1 MTPWFLIMALWAQQG
16 VVAKF
21 PTIVSDN
28 LEGKTFTLPRDFAGK
43 RNVVF
48 VPFLREQQSVV
59 DGWVPFVKQQLAA
72 HPGTDYYELPTIK
85 KMIGLMK
92 WTINKGMSGGIA
104 DKSAREHTITLY
116 TDKAPLKQSLAI
128 TDESLITILVVD
140 KEGKIYWRETG
151 AFTPEKGASLA
162 AALAAPVVP

>member
-1 MTPWFLIMALWAQQG
+1 MTPWLLAFALWAQQS
-16 VVAKF
+16 VAAKF

-116 TDKAPLKQSLAI
+116 TDKASLKQSLAI
-128 TDESLITILVVD
+128 TDESVITILLVD